1 MSDRGTYRQLVIGL
15 PALSRLGRADFLPAA
30 ANEAALA
37 FVDAWPAWS
46 GPALVIHGPEGSGK
60 SHLAAI
66 WRQRAAPLVLAPA
79 ALAHAPAR
87 ELLGSAQAVLLED
100 LDRALAAANLDD
112 ALFSLWTAVAERQG
126 HLLLTA
132 RLPPARWSVRL
143 ADLAS
148 RLRGAAAV
156 AVAAPDEDLLAGL
169 LLKLLNDRQ
178 VRIAPEVVRFLLP
191 RIERSFA
198 AVYRLAAALD
208 RAALTEH
215 REITVPLARGVLANL
230 EETGT

>member
-1 MSDRGTYRQLVIGL
+1 MGARQLVIGL
-15 PALSRLGRADFLPAA
+15 PSLRRLGRADFLPAA

-66 WRQRAAPLVLAPA
+66 WRARATPLVLAPG
-79 ALAHAPAR
+79 ALADQPAR
-87 ELLGSAQAVLLED
+87 ALLGGAQAVLLED
-100 LDRALAAANLDD
+100 LDRALAERAAIED
-112 ALFSLWTAVAERQG
+112 ALFSLWTALAERRG

-132 RLPPARWSVRL
+132 RLPPARWTVRL
-143 ADLAS
+143 PDLAS

-178 VRIAPEVVRFLLP
+178 VRIAPEVVRYLLP
-191 RIERSFA
+191 RIERSFG
-198 AVYRLAAALD
+198 AVHRLAEALD
-208 RAALTEH
+208 RAALAEH
-215 REITVPLARGVLANL
+215 REITVPLAKAVLQQIS
-230 EETGT
+230 G

>member
-1 MSDRGTYRQLVIGL
+1 MSAKQFVIGL
-15 PALSRLGRADFLPAA
+15 PALSRLSRADFLPAA

-37 FVDAWPAWS
+37 FVDAWPRWP

-66 WRQRAAPLVLAPA
+66 WRERAGPLVLAPE
-79 ALAHAPAR
+79 ALAGAPAR
-87 ELLGSAQAVLLED
+87 ALLGDSRAVLIED
-100 LDRALAAANLDD
+100 LDRAIAAAEPPLDA
-112 ALFSLWTAVAERQG
+112 ALFSLWTALAERQG

-132 RLPPARWSVRL
+132 RLPPARWKVRL
-143 ADLAS
+143 ADLGS
-148 RLRGAAAV
+148 RLRGATAV
-156 AVAAPDEDLLAGL
+156 TVAAPDEDLLAGL

-191 RIERSFA
+191 RIERSFG

-208 RAALTEH
+208 RAALAEH

-230 EETGT
+230 EEPGT